1 MPKLMDCE
9 MCYARTE
16 QWVIWANWRG
26 EVLTFCANDCLARW
40 LERNLD
46 DICRALM
53 GKDEDDDDA

>member
-1 MPKLMDCE
+1 MPKVLACE

-26 EVLTFCANDCLARW
+26 QVFTFCANDCLARW

>member
-1 MPKLMDCE
+1 